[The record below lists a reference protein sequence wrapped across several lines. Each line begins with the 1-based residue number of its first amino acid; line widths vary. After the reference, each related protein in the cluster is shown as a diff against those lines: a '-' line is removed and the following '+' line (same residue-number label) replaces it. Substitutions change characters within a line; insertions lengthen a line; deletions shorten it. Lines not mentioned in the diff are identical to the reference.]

1 MNSRISTNLEV
12 VLTDHQTT
20 VYIVLLLL
28 HLRFGDSNEHFH
40 SIDRSRMMDLRG
52 SFFRC
57 SFKSGLGSWIV
68 NLNGCGRICNI

>member
-12 VLTDHQTT
+12 VLTHHQTP

-40 SIDRSRMMDLRG
+40 SMDCRHSTPSLMCARMMDLRG
-52 SFFRC
+52 SFFGAAIRV
-57 SFKSGLGSWIV
+57 GWGP
-68 NLNGCGRICNI
+68 G